1 MICPKCKRKYEDDM
15 PKCLWCDAPNPNYG
29 AEDTPE
35 NESEPEIKPET
46 PKPKRPKS
54 ETPKPESPKHEN
66 KPATEP
72 ESKPANRHSHHKS
85 KEPGLKIFWL
95 ALLIGYTGAHCFSS
109 GRNLRGALYLIFG
122 GLTYKIIY
130 LILRENGFTIPTAVG
145 AIAFIGYAV
154 IVFLFLKD
162 VWKISLGKYRNR
174 KTGKKYES
182 KSWMPALALIFT
194 IIHAVMLN
202 FDGYSTYEIVWNS
215 GERVTAK
222 MKLAVED
229 YMLAQKNY
237 FEQTGKIGDVK
248 EIRYMSESVKWNG
261 QFLYRMDGNGLR
273 VKYMTS
279 YHCPYK
285 TEWRIHPVLHNG
297 ALDWEITL
305 PEDSRCNEF
314 AHQVASLKESLSNV
328 PKESVPAAS
337 TPELDKGVD
346 GVGVVPDTTQHGDS
360 L

>member
-46 PKPKRPKS
+46 PKN
-54 ETPKPESPKHEN
+54 ESPKHEN
-66 KPATEP
+66 KPAADPT
-72 ESKPANRHSHHKS
+72 KGHSHHKS

-95 ALLIGYTGAHCFSS
+95 ALLLGFTGVHCSSS
-109 GRNLRGALYLIFG
+109 GRTLRGALYLVFG
-122 GLTYKIIY
+122 GLFYKMVY
-130 LILRENGFTIPTAVG
+130 LFFQHNGITIPAAVC
-145 AIAFIGYAV
+145 AVAFVCSTV

-194 IIHAVMLN
+194 ILHVVMLN
-202 FDGYSTYEIVWNS
+202 YNGYTTYEIVWNN

-248 EIRYMSESVKWNG
+248 EIRYMSGSVKWNG
-261 QFLYRMDGNGLR
+261 QFLYRMDGKGLE
-273 VKYMTS
+273 VTYMS
-279 YHCPYK
+279 NYHCPYN
-285 TEWRIHPVLHNG
+285 TIWQILPVIHNG
-297 ALDWEITL
+297 TLDWEINL
-305 PEDSRCNEF
+305 PENSRCNEF
-314 AHQVASLKESLSNV
+314 AHQLVSLKESLSNM
-328 PKESVPAAS
+328 PKESEPAAS

>member
-46 PKPKRPKS
+46 PTHK
-54 ETPKPESPKHEN
+54 N
-66 KPATEP
+66 KPAADPT
-72 ESKPANRHSHHKS
+72 KGHSHHKS

-95 ALLIGYTGAHCFSS
+95 ALLLGFTGVHCSSS
-109 GRNLRGALYLIFG
+109 GRTLRGALYLVFG
-122 GLTYKIIY
+122 GLFYKMVY
-130 LILRENGFTIPTAVG
+130 LFFQHNGITIPAAVC
-145 AIAFIGYAV
+145 AVAFVCSTV

-194 IIHAVMLN
+194 ISHVVMLN
-202 FDGYSTYEIVWNS
+202 YNGYTTYEIVWNN

-237 FEQTGKIGDVK
+237 FEQSGKIGDVK
-248 EIRYMSESVKWNG
+248 EIRYMSGSVKWNG
-261 QFLYRMDGNGLR
+261 QFLYRMDGKGLE
-273 VKYMTS
+273 VTYMS
-279 YHCPYK
+279 NYHCPYN
-285 TEWRIHPVLHNG
+285 TIWQILPVIHNG
-297 ALDWEITL
+297 TLDWEINL
-305 PEDSRCNEF
+305 PENSRCNEF
-314 AHQVASLKESLSNV
+314 AHQLVSLKESLSNV
-328 PKESVPAAS
+328 PKESEPAAS

-346 GVGVVPDTTQHGDS
+346 GVGVVPDTTEHGDS

>member
-1 MICPKCKRKYEDDM
+1 
-15 PKCLWCDAPNPNYG
+15 
-29 AEDTPE
+29 
-35 NESEPEIKPET
+35 
-46 PKPKRPKS
+46 
-54 ETPKPESPKHEN
+54 
-66 KPATEP
+66 
-72 ESKPANRHSHHKS
+72 
-85 KEPGLKIFWL
+85 
-95 ALLIGYTGAHCFSS
+95 
-109 GRNLRGALYLIFG
+109 
-122 GLTYKIIY
+122 
-130 LILRENGFTIPTAVG
+130 
-145 AIAFIGYAV
+145 
-154 IVFLFLKD
+154 
-162 VWKISLGKYRNR
+162 
-174 KTGKKYES
+174 
-182 KSWMPALALIFT
+182 
-194 IIHAVMLN
+194 MLN

-222 MKLAVED
+222 MELAVED

-248 EIRYMSESVKWNG
+248 EIRYMSGSVKWNG

-314 AHQVASLKESLSNV
+314 AHQLVSLKESLSNV
-328 PKESVPAAS
+328 PKESEPATS

>member
-29 AEDTPE
+29 AEDSPE

-54 ETPKPESPKHEN
+54 ETPKHEN
-66 KPATEP
+66 KPAAE
-72 ESKPANRHSHHKS
+72 PANRHSHHKS
-85 KEPGLKIFWL
+85 QEPGLKIFWL
-95 ALLIGYTGAHCFSS
+95 ALLIGFTGAHCSSS

-122 GLTYKIIY
+122 GLTYRIIY
-130 LILRENGFTIPTAVG
+130 LILRNNGLTIPAAVG

-162 VWKISLGKYRNR
+162 VWKIALGKYRNR

-222 MKLAVED
+222 MELAVED

-248 EIRYMSESVKWNG
+248 EIRYMSGSVKWNG
-261 QFLYRMDGNGLR
+261 QFLYRMDGKGLE
-273 VKYMTS
+273 VTYMTN
-279 YHCPYK
+279 YHCPYN
-285 TEWRIHPVLHNG
+285 TICQIPPVIHNG
-297 ALDWEITL
+297 PLDWEITL

-314 AHQVASLKESLSNV
+314 AHQLVSLKESLSNV
-328 PKESVPAAS
+328 PKESEPAAS

>member
-29 AEDTPE
+29 AEDSPE

-46 PKPKRPKS
+46 PKPQRPKS

-72 ESKPANRHSHHKS
+72 ESKSANRHSHHKS
-85 KEPGLKIFWL
+85 KESGLKIFWL
-95 ALLIGYTGAHCFSS
+95 ALLIGFTGVHCIES
-109 GRNLRGALYLIFG
+109 GRRLRGVLYLIFG

-130 LILRENGFTIPTAVG
+130 IILRNNGFTIPAPVC
-145 AIAFIGYAV
+145 AITFIAYAV
-154 IVFLFLKD
+154 IVFLFMKD
-162 VWKISLGKYRNR
+162 VWKIALGKYRSR

-182 KSWMPALALIFT
+182 KSWMPAFALIFT
-194 IIHAVMLN
+194 IIRVVMLN
-202 FDGYSTYEIVWNS
+202 YDGYSSYEMVWNN

-237 FEQTGKIGDVK
+237 FERTGKIGDAK
-248 EIRYMSESVKWNG
+248 TIQYMDLSVKWNDN
-261 QFLYRMDGNGLR
+261 FLYSMAGNG
-273 VKYMTS
+273 V
-279 YHCPYK
+279 
-285 TEWRIHPVLHNG
+285 
-297 ALDWEITL
+297 LDWEISL
-305 PEDSRCNEF
+305 PKDSRCNEF
-314 AHQVASLKESLSNV
+314 AHQLVSLKESLKNT
-328 PKESVPAAS
+328 PKESEPAAS

-346 GVGVVPDTTQHGDS
+346 GVGVVPDTTQQEKNK
-360 L
+360 

>member
-29 AEDTPE
+29 AEDSPE

-46 PKPKRPKS
+46 PKPETKS
-54 ETPKPESPKHEN
+54 AKGH
-66 KPATEP
+66 
-72 ESKPANRHSHHKS
+72 HHHKS

-95 ALLIGYTGAHCFSS
+95 ALLIGFTGVHCIES
-109 GRNLRGALYLIFG
+109 GRRLRGVLYLIFG

-130 LILRENGFTIPTAVG
+130 IILRNNGFTIPAPVC
-145 AIAFIGYAV
+145 AITFIAYAV
-154 IVFLFLKD
+154 IVFLFMKD
-162 VWKISLGKYRNR
+162 VWKIALGKYRSR

-194 IIHAVMLN
+194 IIRVVMLN
-202 FDGYSTYEIVWNS
+202 YDGYSSYEMVWNN

-237 FEQTGKIGDVK
+237 FERTGKIGDAK
-248 EIRYMSESVKWNG
+248 TIQYMDLSVKWNDN
-261 QFLYRMDGNGLR
+261 FLYSMAGNGLR
-273 VKYMTS
+273 VEYMTN
-279 YHCPYK
+279 YHCPYE
-285 TEWRIHPVLHNG
+285 TEWLIHPVLHNG
-297 ALDWEITL
+297 VLDWEISL
-305 PEDSRCNEF
+305 PKDSRCNEF
-314 AHQVASLKESLSNV
+314 AHQLVSLKESLKNT
-328 PKESVPAAS
+328 PKESEPAAS
-337 TPELDKGVD
+337 TPKLDKGVD